1 MGKEAA
7 DLTAANYVGLGN
19 DVTKHGLGC
28 LGLDKATV
36 RSRDLAELR
45 LKNYAHPCT
54 STRGAQQLKCGL
66 DASTPS

>member
-19 DVTKHGLGC
+19 DVTKHGLGW

-54 STRGAQQLKCGL
+54 STRGTQQLKCGL